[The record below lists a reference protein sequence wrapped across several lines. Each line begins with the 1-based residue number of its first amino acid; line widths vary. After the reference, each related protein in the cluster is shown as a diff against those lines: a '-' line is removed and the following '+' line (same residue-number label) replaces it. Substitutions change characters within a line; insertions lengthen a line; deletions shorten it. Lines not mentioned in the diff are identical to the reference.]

1 VTRPLFE
8 IRNLSKVFPN
18 GNIALDCLN
27 LEITEGQCLLV
38 AGSNGS
44 GKTILMRILAGLLD
58 PSDGELLFCGE
69 PLAKVLSRG
78 TLGKGASGKVASDE
92 VASKGG
98 ASKEA
103 GKFGKGGNFRQELG
117 IVFQDAD
124 AQFVGET
131 AEEDVAFG
139 PSNLALDKKEAEK
152 RTREALTKTGLWE
165 KRSFPPRR
173 LSGGE
178 KRRLAIA
185 GVLAMNCRIIIM
197 DEPFANLDWPG
208 VVEVLRS
215 IQSLKAEG
223 KTLIILTHELE
234 KVLAL
239 GDRLVILDRGR
250 IRDDGKPAEV
260 LDRLRPEYGV
270 RDPRR
275 SYTGVE
281 DCSWL
286 D

>member
-1 VTRPLFE
+1 MPLFE
-8 IRNLSKVFPN
+8 IRNLSKVFPG
-18 GNIALDCLN
+18 GNTALEGIS
-27 LEITEGQCLLV
+27 LEITEGRCLLI

-58 PSDGELLFCGE
+58 ASGGEVLFRGE
-69 PLAKVLSRG
+69 PLAKA
-78 TLGKGASGKVASDE
+78 LGRSVHGKDAFGKDVSGKDR
-92 VASKGG
+92 
-98 ASKEA
+98 
-103 GKFGKGGNFRQELG
+103 NFRQELG

-131 AEEDVAFG
+131 VEEDVAFG
-139 PSNLALDKKEAEK
+139 PSNLALSGEETET
-152 RTREALTKTGLWE
+152 RTREALVKTGLWE

-208 VVEVLRS
+208 VVQVLRG
-215 IQSLKAEG
+215 IEALKTDG

-250 IRDDGKPAEV
+250 IRDDGKPEEV

-275 SYTGVE
+275 AYNTVE

>member
-1 VTRPLFE
+1 VHPLFE
-8 IRNLSKVFPN
+8 IRNLSKVFPD
-18 GNIALDCLN
+18 GNTALDCLD

-58 PSDGELLFCGE
+58 ASGGDLLFRGE
-69 PLAKVLSRG
+69 PLAKA
-78 TLGKGASGKVASDE
+78 LGKGA
-92 VASKGG
+92 
-98 ASKEA
+98 
-103 GKFGKGGNFRQELG
+103 FGKGGNFRQELG

-131 AEEDVAFG
+131 AEEDVSFG
-139 PSNLALDKKEAEK
+139 PSNLALGREEAAR
-152 RTREALTKTGLWE
+152 RTGEALTKTGLWE
-165 KRSFPPRR
+165 KRNFPPRR

-208 VVEVLRS
+208 VVQVLRS

-250 IRDDGKPAEV
+250 IRDSGKPEEV

-275 SYTGVE
+275 SYRNVE

>member
-1 VTRPLFE
+1 MRPLFL

-18 GNIALDCLN
+18 GNTALDGVD
-27 LEITEGQCLLV
+27 LEIAEGQCLLV

-44 GKTILMRILAGLLD
+44 GKTILMRILAGLAD
-58 PSDGELLFCGE
+58 PSGGELLFRGA
-69 PLAKVLSRG
+69 PLAKALE
-78 TLGKGASGKVASDE
+78 KA
-92 VASKGG
+92 
-98 ASKEA
+98 
-103 GKFGKGGNFRQELG
+103 GNFRQELG

-124 AQFVGET
+124 SQFVGET
-131 AEEDVAFG
+131 VEEDVSFG
-139 PSNLALDKKEAEK
+139 PSNLALNKEEVEA
-152 RTREALTKTGLWE
+152 RTREALVKTGLWE
-165 KRSFPPRR
+165 KRTFPPRR

-208 VVEVLRS
+208 VVQVLRG
-215 IQSLKAEG
+215 IEALKKDG

-234 KVLAL
+234 KALAL

-250 IRDDGKPAEV
+250 IRDSGKPEEV

-275 SYTGVE
+275 SYGTVE

>member
-1 VTRPLFE
+1 MKTFPLFE
-8 IRNLSKVFPN
+8 IRNLSKVFPD
-18 GNIALDCLN
+18 GNTALDCLN

-58 PSDGELLFCGE
+58 ASDGELLFRGE
-69 PLAKVLSRG
+69 PLAKA
-78 TLGKGASGKVASDE
+78 LGE
-92 VASKGG
+92 V
-98 ASKEA
+98 
-103 GKFGKGGNFRQELG
+103 GNFRQELG

-131 AEEDVAFG
+131 AEEDVSFG
-139 PSNLALDKKEAEK
+139 PSNLALGKEEAAR
-152 RTREALTKTGLWE
+152 RTREALAKTGLWE
-165 KRSFPPRR
+165 KRKFPPRR

-208 VVEVLRS
+208 VVQVLCS
-215 IQSLKAEG
+215 VQSLKAEG

-239 GDRLVILDRGR
+239 GDRLIILDRGR
-250 IRDDGKPAEV
+250 IRDSGKPEEV
-260 LDRLRPEYGV
+260 LNRLRPDYGV

-275 SYTGVE
+275 SYRSVE

>member
-1 VTRPLFE
+1 MTHPLFE
-8 IRNLSKVFPN
+8 VRNLSKVFPD
-18 GNIALDCLN
+18 GTVALDGLS
-27 LEITEGQCLLV
+27 LEISEGQCLLV

-58 PSDGELLFCGE
+58 ASGGELLFRGE
-69 PLAKVLSRG
+69 SLIKAL
-78 TLGKGASGKVASDE
+78 
-92 VASKGG
+92 
-98 ASKEA
+98 
-103 GKFGKGGNFRQELG
+103 GKGGNFRQELG

-131 AEEDVAFG
+131 AEEDVSFG
-139 PSNLALDKKEAEK
+139 PSNLALDKEETEK
-152 RTREALTKTGLWE
+152 QTREALVKTGLWE
-165 KRSFPPRR
+165 KRRFSPRR

-208 VVEVLRS
+208 VVQVLRS
-215 IQSLKAEG
+215 IETLKADG

-250 IRDDGKPAEV
+250 IRDSGKPEEV

-275 SYTGVE
+275 SYRTVG

>member
-1 VTRPLFE
+1 MPANENTHPLFE
-8 IRNLSKVFPN
+8 IRNLSRIFP
-18 GNIALDCLN
+18 GGVTALDGIS

-58 PSDGELLFCGE
+58 ASGGDVLFRGE
-69 PLAKVLSRG
+69 PLAKVLGRN
-78 TLGKGASGKVASDE
+78 ASGKGVS
-92 VASKGG
+92 
-98 ASKEA
+98 
-103 GKFGKGGNFRQELG
+103 GKNRNFRQELG

-131 AEEDVAFG
+131 VEEDVAFG
-139 PSNLALDKKEAEK
+139 PSNLAVSGKEAEA
-152 RTREALTKTGLWE
+152 RTREALVKMGLWE
-165 KRSFPPRR
+165 KRTFPPRR

-178 KRRLAIA
+178 KRRLALA

-208 VVEVLRS
+208 VVQVLRG
-215 IQSLKAEG
+215 IQTLKTDG

-250 IRDDGKPAEV
+250 IRDSGKPEDV

-275 SYTGVE
+275 VYSTVE